1 MVVVGLCGGGGGGG
15 KGGNLEGVADRIRSG
30 MGEGHW
36 SQEKKGGGRGGEVER
51 GEGWRGRERKLER
64 ESE

>member
-1 MVVVGLCGGGGGGG
+1 MWGGGGGGG

-36 SQEKKGGGRGGEVER
+36 SQEKKKGGGGGGGGGVERKGGEE
-51 GEGWRGRERKLER
+51 RERV
-64 ESE
+64 SEWVD

>member
-1 MVVVGLCGGGGGGG
+1 MGGGGGG

-36 SQEKKGGGRGGEVER
+36 SQEKKRGGGGRWKGGVERKGGEER
-51 GEGWRGRERKLER
+51 ER